1 VVVKLLPGIRFRRHD
16 VSLGGALGALLAAA
30 GRDLPQSYILG
41 ASGLAFRLTLDLVF
55 SPGAPFE
62 INFHEQFPLWENLGA
77 WFRRSTDR
85 DESLGRIR
93 ESIDRGLPAIAFD
106 LMEIPEYGL
115 VVGYDGERLACL
127 TMASAGETEPA
138 WMAEG
143 DWPPA
148 AHGNWT
154 RPEAIAL
161 LDLAPA
167 FERRRAEVASLRF
180 AIEHFWAPA
189 GRDMWLQHGKGAYEF
204 WISTLSSSLPL
215 HGAQPGLGHSYNL
228 LVLAAARREATAYLT
243 DLAARYPE
251 APPLAAAARRYA
263 EVASALSEAMAV
275 LPFPGRNGIETK
287 EERTALAACLRRAL
301 GAEHQA
307 IDEIE
312 RSMRA
317 LR

>member
-1 VVVKLLPGIRFRRHD
+1 MAGKLLTGIQFRRHT
-16 VSLGGALGALLAAA
+16 VSLGGALGSLLAAA
-30 GRDLPQSYILG
+30 GRDLPADYILG

-62 INFHEQFPLWENLGA
+62 INFHEQIPLWENLGA
-77 WFRRSTDR
+77 WFKRSTDR

-106 LMEIPEYGL
+106 LLEMPEYGL
-115 VVGYDGERLACL
+115 AVGYDDRRIACL
-127 TMASAGETEPA
+127 TAADETEPT
-138 WMAEG
+138 WMAES

-148 AHGNWT
+148 THGNWT
-154 RPEAIAL
+154 RPEAITL

-167 FERRRAEVASLRF
+167 FDRRRAEVASLRF

-189 GRDMWLQHGKGAYEF
+189 SRDMWLQHGKGAYEF
-204 WISTLSSSLPL
+204 WISALGSSLPL

-228 LVLAAARREATAYLT
+228 MVLAAARREAAAYLT
-243 DLAARYPE
+243 GLAARYPE
-251 APPLAAAARRYA
+251 APSLGAAARRYT
-263 EVASALSEAMAV
+263 EVAGALEDGMGV
-275 LPFPGRNGIETK
+275 LPFPGTAGLESK
-287 EERTALAACLRRAL
+287 EQRTGLAACLRRAL